1 MGRQIHALRLGR
13 LASRRGWCQDRSSM
27 KSLSGGAF
35 AALVFVAFAN
45 PNGFAQTF
53 APTPHATATQS
64 APAQTAAAQT
74 AQLQELTKKI
84 DEQNAKIDMLSQQ
97 ILKLQ
102 LAISNQR
109 PGVMIGEGA
118 PPASTSST
126 STSISASPEP
136 SAKAGD
142 GNSHIVARG
151 ETLTSIARMHNISVS
166 ELQKFNH
173 IDNPLKLQAGQT
185 LLIPPSPIPS
195 PSSSGE

>member
-1 MGRQIHALRLGR
+1 
-13 LASRRGWCQDRSSM
+13 M
-27 KSLSGGAF
+27 KSLVAN
-35 AALVFVAFAN
+35 ALTASVLIALASS
-45 PNGFAQTF
+45 NGFAQTI
-53 APTPHATATQS
+53 APTPHASATQ
-64 APAQTAAAQT
+64 AAADQA

-84 DEQNAKIDMLSQQ
+84 EEQNAKIDMLSQQ

-102 LAISNQR
+102 TQLSNQR

-118 PPASTSST
+118 PST
-126 STSISASPEP
+126 STSTSTPAAAEP

-142 GNSHIVARG
+142 DNSHIVARG
-151 ETLTSIARMHNISVS
+151 ETLTSIARMHNVSVG

>member
-1 MGRQIHALRLGR
+1 
-13 LASRRGWCQDRSSM
+13 M
-27 KSLSGGAF
+27 KSLVAN
-35 AALVFVAFAN
+35 ALIASVLIALASS
-45 PNGFAQTF
+45 NGFAQTI
-53 APTPHATATQS
+53 APTPHASATQ
-64 APAQTAAAQT
+64 AAAGQA

-84 DEQNAKIDMLSQQ
+84 EEQNAKIDMLSQQ

-102 LAISNQR
+102 SQLSNQR

-118 PPASTSST
+118 PST
-126 STSISASPEP
+126 STSTSTASTSTPAAAEP

-151 ETLTSIARMHNISVS
+151 ETLTSIARMHSVS
-166 ELQKFNH
+166 VGELQKFNH
-173 IDNPLKLQAGQT
+173 IDNPLKLQAGHT

>member
-1 MGRQIHALRLGR
+1 
-13 LASRRGWCQDRSSM
+13 M
-27 KSLSGGAF
+27 KSLVAN
-35 AALVFVAFAN
+35 ALTASVLIALASS
-45 PNGFAQTF
+45 NGFAQTS
-53 APTPHATATQS
+53 APSPHASATQ
-64 APAQTAAAQT
+64 AAAGQ
-74 AQLQELTKKI
+74 AAHLQELANKI
-84 DEQNAKIDMLSQQ
+84 QAHNAKRHMLSEQ
-97 ILKLQ
+97 ILELQ
-102 LAISNQR
+102 SQLSNQR

-118 PPASTSST
+118 PTASTSATST
-126 STSISASPEP
+126 STSASPEP

-151 ETLTSIARMHNISVS
+151 ETLTSNARMHNVSVG

>member
-1 MGRQIHALRLGR
+1 
-13 LASRRGWCQDRSSM
+13 M
-27 KSLSGGAF
+27 KSLVANAL
-35 AALVFVAFAN
+35 AASVLIALASS
-45 PNGFAQTF
+45 NGFAQTI
-53 APTPHATATQS
+53 APTPHASAT
-64 APAQTAAAQT
+64 PAAAGQA

-84 DEQNAKIDMLSQQ
+84 EEQNAKIDMLSQQ

-102 LAISNQR
+102 SQLSNQR

-118 PPASTSST
+118 PPTSTSTASTSTPAAAELSV
-126 STSISASPEP
+126 
-136 SAKAGD
+136 KAGD

>member
-1 MGRQIHALRLGR
+1 
-13 LASRRGWCQDRSSM
+13 M
-27 KSLSGGAF
+27 KSLFEPVLAAF
-35 AALVFVAFAN
+35 VFVALASSN
-45 PNGFAQTF
+45 SFAQTLG
-53 APTPHATATQS
+53 ATPKAAAT
-64 APAQTAAAQT
+64 QTAANQT

-102 LAISNQR
+102 LQLSNQR

-118 PPASTSST
+118 PST
-126 STSISASPEP
+126 STSTSTTPTSTPAPAEP

-142 GNSHIVARG
+142 GNSHVVARG
-151 ETLTSIARMHNISVS
+151 ETLTSIAKMHNVSVS
-166 ELQKFNH
+166 DLQKFNH

>member
-1 MGRQIHALRLGR
+1 MNSLVTNALTASVLIA
-13 LASRRGWCQDRSSM
+13 LASS
-27 KSLSGGAF
+27 
-35 AALVFVAFAN
+35 
-45 PNGFAQTF
+45 NGFAQTI
-53 APTPHATATQS
+53 APTSHASATQ
-64 APAQTAAAQT
+64 AAADQA

-84 DEQNAKIDMLSQQ
+84 EEQNAKIDMLSQQ

-102 LAISNQR
+102 SQLSNQR

-118 PPASTSST
+118 PST
-126 STSISASPEP
+126 STSTSTVSTSTPAAAEP

-151 ETLTSIARMHNISVS
+151 ETLTSIARMHNVSVG

>member
-1 MGRQIHALRLGR
+1 
-13 LASRRGWCQDRSSM
+13 M
-27 KSLSGGAF
+27 KSLAGGVLGAF
-35 AALVFVAFAN
+35 VFVTFAN
-45 PNGFAQTF
+45 SNGFAQTF
-53 APTPHATATQS
+53 APTPHAAATQ
-64 APAQTAAAQT
+64 AAAGQT
-74 AQLQELTKKI
+74 AQLQELTRKI

-118 PPASTSST
+118 PATSTSASATSATST
-126 STSISASPEP
+126 STATAESP
-136 SAKAGD
+136 AKAAN
-142 GNSHIVARG
+142 GNSHVVARG
-151 ETLTSIARMHNISVS
+151 ETLTSIAKVYNISVS
-166 ELQKFNH
+166 DLQKFNH

>member
-1 MGRQIHALRLGR
+1 
-13 LASRRGWCQDRSSM
+13 M
-27 KSLSGGAF
+27 KSLFGPGLAAF
-35 AALVFVAFAN
+35 VFVALASSN
-45 PNGFAQTF
+45 SFAQTF
-53 APTPHATATQS
+53 APTPKTSATQ
-64 APAQTAAAQT
+64 AAANQT

-102 LAISNQR
+102 SQLSSQR
-109 PGVMIGEGA
+109 PGVIIGEGA
-118 PPASTSST
+118 PST
-126 STSISASPEP
+126 STSATSTSSAAPAES
-136 SAKAGD
+136 SAKAGN

-151 ETLTSIARMHNISVS
+151 ETLTSIAKMHNISVS

>member
-1 MGRQIHALRLGR
+1 
-13 LASRRGWCQDRSSM
+13 M

-35 AALVFVAFAN
+35 AALVFVALAN

-64 APAQTAAAQT
+64 ASAET
-74 AQLQELTKKI
+74 AQIQELTKKI

-102 LAISNQR
+102 SQLSNQR

-118 PPASTSST
+118 SSASTPATST
-126 STSISASPEP
+126 STSVSPEP

>member
-1 MGRQIHALRLGR
+1 
-13 LASRRGWCQDRSSM
+13 M
-27 KSLSGGAF
+27 KSLVAN
-35 AALVFVAFAN
+35 ALIASVLIALASS
-45 PNGFAQTF
+45 NGFAQTI
-53 APTPHATATQS
+53 APTPHASATQ
-64 APAQTAAAQT
+64 AAAGQA

-84 DEQNAKIDMLSQQ
+84 EEQNAKIDMLSQQ

-102 LAISNQR
+102 SQLSNQR

-118 PPASTSST
+118 PST
-126 STSISASPEP
+126 STSTASTSTPAAAEP

-151 ETLTSIARMHNISVS
+151 ETLTSIARMHNVSVG

>member
-1 MGRQIHALRLGR
+1 MRLRV
-13 LASRRGWCQDRSSM
+13 ASLLVVAM
-27 KSLSGGAF
+27 L
-35 AALVFVAFAN
+35 AALPIFQTV
-45 PNGFAQTF
+45 AQTM
-53 APTPHATATQS
+53 APPPNQAVS
-64 APAQTAAAQT
+64 QT

-84 DEQNAKIDMLSQQ
+84 EEQNAKIDMLSQE

-102 LAISNQR
+102 LEISGHR

-118 PPASTSST
+118 PSSATSTSVASTSTPVAADS
-126 STSISASPEP
+126 
-136 SAKAGD
+136 SAKAAN

-151 ETLTSIARMHNISVS
+151 ETLTSIAKMHGVTVA
-166 ELQKFNH
+166 ELQKYNH

>member
-1 MGRQIHALRLGR
+1 
-13 LASRRGWCQDRSSM
+13 M

-35 AALVFVAFAN
+35 TALVFVALAN

-53 APTPHATATQS
+53 AATPHAAATKTTGNEI
-64 APAQTAAAQT
+64 AQI
-74 AQLQELTKKI
+74 QELTKKI

-102 LAISNQR
+102 LALSNQR

-118 PPASTSST
+118 PAGSTSAT
-126 STSISASPEP
+126 STTSTAATPEP
-136 SAKAGD
+136 SVKAGD

-151 ETLTSIARMHNISVS
+151 ETLTSIAKMHNTTVT
-166 ELQKFNH
+166 ELQKYNH
-173 IDNPLKLQAGQT
+173 IENPLKLQAGQT

>member
-1 MGRQIHALRLGR
+1 
-13 LASRRGWCQDRSSM
+13 M
-27 KSLSGGAF
+27 KSLFGPVLAAF
-35 AALVFVAFAN
+35 VFVALASSN
-45 PNGFAQTF
+45 SFAQTLG
-53 APTPHATATQS
+53 ATPKTAAT
-64 APAQTAAAQT
+64 QTAANQT

-102 LAISNQR
+102 LQLSNQR

-118 PPASTSST
+118 PST
-126 STSISASPEP
+126 STSTSTTPTSTPAPAEP

-142 GNSHIVARG
+142 GNSHVVARG
-151 ETLTSIARMHNISVS
+151 ETLTSIAKIHNVSVS
-166 ELQKFNH
+166 DLQKFNH

>member
-1 MGRQIHALRLGR
+1 
-13 LASRRGWCQDRSSM
+13 M
-27 KSLSGGAF
+27 KSLFGPVLAAF
-35 AALVFVAFAN
+35 VFVALASSN
-45 PNGFAQTF
+45 SFAQTLG
-53 APTPHATATQS
+53 ATPKAAAT
-64 APAQTAAAQT
+64 QTAANQT

-102 LAISNQR
+102 LQLSNQR

-118 PPASTSST
+118 PST
-126 STSISASPEP
+126 STSTSTTPTSTPAPGDP
-136 SAKAGD
+136 SAKASD
-142 GNSHIVARG
+142 GNSHVVARG
-151 ETLTSIARMHNISVS
+151 ETLTSIAKVHNVSVS
-166 ELQKFNH
+166 DLQKFNH

>member
-1 MGRQIHALRLGR
+1 
-13 LASRRGWCQDRSSM
+13 M
-27 KSLSGGAF
+27 KSVLANAF
-35 AALVFVAFAN
+35 AAFVLIALASSSN
-45 PNGFAQTF
+45 FAQTF
-53 APTPHATATQS
+53 TPTPKTTATQP
-64 APAQTAAAQT
+64 APPQT

-102 LAISNQR
+102 TQLSNQR

-118 PPASTSST
+118 PST
-126 STSISASPEP
+126 STSAASTSTPAPVEA

-195 PSSSGE
+195 PSPSGE